1 MPAYHAP
8 ERRLPGIDDLPTER
22 SPSASGA
29 AKLLTARSNAPD
41 PEPLEWR
48 PRPPL
53 RSRIAHAVSTPAVAA
68 GVLMVVAVLVAV
80 VIVWLRPHAP
90 GGGDTAA
97 SSSAANQVEPSASP
111 GAEPRGGADAQ
122 GPAADAGTGMTPG
135 SAFVH
140 VVGEVAEPGV
150 VELPAGARVRDAL
163 DAAGGP
169 TKRAVLAGVNLARVV
184 VDGEQ
189 ITVPDTAEAEMSAA
203 PGGGDT
209 AESGGSGGSG
219 ANGASPGALVNLNTA
234 DAAALETLPRVGPAL
249 AQRIIDWRA
258 ANGAFTSVDQLL
270 EVSGIGEKTL
280 EGFRDQVTV

>member
-1 MPAYHAP
+1 
-8 ERRLPGIDDLPTER
+8 
-22 SPSASGA
+22 
-29 AKLLTARSNAPD
+29 
-41 PEPLEWR
+41 
-48 PRPPL
+48 
-53 RSRIAHAVSTPAVAA
+53 
-68 GVLMVVAVLVAV
+68 MVVAVLVAI

-90 GGGDTAA
+90 GGGEAAVSTSTAG
-97 SSSAANQVEPSASP
+97 QVAPSASSR
-111 GAEPRGGADAQ
+111 AEPGGSADAQ
-122 GPAADAGTGMTPG
+122 DQAADVGVGPTPG

-140 VVGEVAEPGV
+140 VVGEVADPGV
-150 VELPAGARVRDAL
+150 VELPSGARVRDAL

-203 PGGGDT
+203 PGGVDT
-209 AESGGSGGSG
+209 AESGGSGGTG

-280 EGFRDQVTV
+280 EGFRDRVTV